1 MVVRE
6 NERQACTYSECQH
19 VKCND
24 CVTIIMS
31 VPLSPASPAPPF
43 GPRPHRALPPP
54 SLPPPPEIDAAVH
67 DTLGGGEGGY

>member
-24 CVTIIMS
+24 CVTVMMS
-31 VPLSPASPAPPF
+31 VPLSPAPPSD
-43 GPRPHRALPPP
+43 PRPHRALPAS

-67 DTLGGGEGGY
+67 DSSLGGDEGGY